1 MKKALLTATLLAM
14 ALGVA
19 GCNEAT
25 EKQSDESSSASVSSV
40 VESSTDEESAPQNEI
55 ITDEQARA
63 AIQNYCCI
71 NNPSLKDNEEELPT
85 YWEVV
90 SSSETEIVVLFRS
103 YTGAQIRYYVDPT
116 TGETY
121 VTEFV
126 PGITEAEERTDESF
140 NVKDYMTE
148 Q

>member
-19 GCNEAT
+19 GCNGTT
-25 EKQSDESSSASVSSV
+25 EKQSEESSSASVSSV
-40 VESSTDEESAPQNEI
+40 AESGAGEEKAPQNEI
-55 ITDEQARA
+55 ITEEQARE
-63 AIQNYCCI
+63 AIQNYCCA
-71 NNPSLKDNEEELPT
+71 NNPSLKDNEEEFPT

-103 YTGAQIRYYVDPT
+103 YTGAQVRYYVDPT

-126 PGITEAEERTDESF
+126 PGITEEEERTDESF
-140 NVKDYMTE
+140 NVKDFMTA